1 MSYLEEPAKNIILKA
16 VKSGGIADM
25 PCFSNMISDLCSKSG
40 KTVVLMIDEA
50 DQANNHKVF
59 LDFLGMLRSKF
70 LKRNTRPTFQSV
82 ILAGVYDIKNL
93 RQRIRENCE
102 HQYNSPWNIA
112 ADFCVDISFTIEDIQ
127 EMLAEYVEEI
137 NENIPVHEVAEEIY
151 KYTSGYPYLVSKI
164 CKLIR
169 LYNLFLSEEM
179 TVNITFQ
186 LGERKKNRFIILKHR
201 SGIRPE

>member
-1 MSYLEEPAKNIILKA
+1 
-16 VKSGGIADM
+16 
-25 PCFSNMISDLCSKSG
+25 
-40 KTVVLMIDEA
+40 MIDEV

-59 LDFLGMLRSKF
+59 LDYLGMLRSKF

-112 ADFCVDISFTIEDIQ
+112 ADFCVDMSFTIEDIQ
-127 EMLAEYVEEI
+127 GMLAEYVEEI
-137 NENIPVHEVAEEIY
+137 NENIPVQKVAEEIY

-164 CKLIR
+164 CNLIR
-169 LYNLFLSEEM
+169 LYILFLSEEM
-179 TVNITFQ
+179 TRNITFQ
-186 LGERKKNRFIILKHR
+186 LGEWEKNQFVMFKY
-201 SGIRPE
+201 RPEQILL